1 MSLEVT
7 PPRPLL
13 PEMCPGGN
21 DPPTPLI
28 ALSSAFFSGGA
39 QNVGSPT
46 LNFRCFFA
54 IFLDFH
60 RTNFFQILPDLSR
73 LWYPRLQA
81 SPTPENARACRATR
95 PARRRLHRRAP
106 DRRSQIRQLRC

>member
-1 MSLEVT
+1 MSQGVT
-7 PPRPLL
+7 T
-13 PEMCPGGN
+13 
-21 DPPTPLI
+21 PPTPLV

-73 LWYPRLQA
+73 LLILLALLFSLMLLPKQRLRRC
-81 SPTPENARACRATR
+81 SITHYRADEWNSLGGLCHVVR
-95 PARRRLHRRAP
+95 
-106 DRRSQIRQLRC
+106 DSKGI